1 LVTARANAVAERW
14 VKTVRTECLDWL
26 LITGRRHLP
35 LTHLGLNELEERR
48 PVAMVYVG
56 LDVQCKQTQV
66 AILDKTERIGVRHQ
80 DQLLLAGCTDRS
92 SGCAPGQDVVK
103 VLASSSHD
111 GEEFPASCE
120 QMVRFAFIAHT
131 LDFQMPSD
139 SRIP

>member
-1 LVTARANAVAERW
+1 VTARANAVAERW

-66 AILDKTERIGVRHQ
+66 AILDNAERIGVRPS
-80 DQLLLAGCTDRS
+80 RS
-92 SGCAPGQDVVK
+92 TPPGW
-103 VLASSSHD
+103 LH
-111 GEEFPASCE
+111 
-120 QMVRFAFIAHT
+120 
-131 LDFQMPSD
+131 
-139 SRIP
+139 